1 MATEQKISSSTGGAR
16 SSTPETNKE
25 IVRQLYAAFNSGEID
40 RAAALVTDDVEVTT
54 VAFGT
59 VDRGK
64 NAYKT
69 WLSNWK
75 NAMPDCTLTLKHQ
88 CASGDQVY
96 SEFHAVGTH
105 RGTLRTPNGDLKPTG
120 KKLELDVVEAWDV
133 RDGKLSRLRAY
144 FDGLNMMR
152 TFGAIK

>member
-1 MATEQKISSSTGGAR
+1 MATEQKTSSTGVAR

-25 IVRQLYAAFNSGEID
+25 IVRQLYAAFNSGEMD

-54 VAFGT
+54 MAFGT

-64 NAYKT
+64 NAYKS

-75 NAMPDCTLTLKHQ
+75 NAMPDCTVTLKQQ
-88 CASGDQVY
+88 CAAGNQVY
-96 SEFHAVGTH
+96 NEIYAVGTH

-120 KKLELDVVEAWDV
+120 NKLELNVVEAWDV
-133 RDGKLSRLRAY
+133 RDGKLSGLRVY
-144 FDGLNMMR
+144 FDGMKMMR